1 MLADS
6 LRTVLSDAFVLYFKA
21 HSYHWNVEGPDFEQY
36 HSFLGKF
43 YESVFEEVDTVAEL
57 IRTLDVYAPTS
68 LARLKALTTVQES
81 EEVIPSGLAMMST
94 LKADN
99 DKLLA
104 SLYAAY
110 KEAEE
115 QTELG
120 ISNALQDLITAHEK
134 HSWMLRSFGK

>member
-6 LRTVLSDAFVLYFKA
+6 LKTVLSDTFVLYFKA

-36 HSFLGKF
+36 HSFLGNF
-43 YESVFEEVDTVAEL
+43 YESVFAEVDTIAEL
-57 IRTLDVYAPTS
+57 IRTLNVYAPTS
-68 LARLKALTTVQES
+68 LTRLQALTTIDES
-81 EEVIPSGLAMMST
+81 QEVIPSGLGMMSS

-104 SLYAAY
+104 TLYAAY

-115 QTELG
+115 ASELG

>member
-21 HSYHWNVEGPDFEQY
+21 HSYHWNIEGPDFEQY

-81 EEVIPSGLAMMST
+81 EEIIPGGLEMMST

>member
-6 LRTVLSDAFVLYFKA
+6 LKTVLSDTFILYFKA

-43 YESVFEEVDTVAEL
+43 YESVFEEVDVIAEL
-57 IRTLDVYAPTS
+57 IRTLNVYAPTS
-68 LARLKALTTVQES
+68 LGRLKSMTLVEES
-81 EEVIPSGLAMMST
+81 DDVIPSGLGMISN

-115 QTELG
+115 VSELG

-134 HSWMLRSFGK
+134 QSWMLRSFGK

>member
-6 LRTVLSDAFVLYFKA
+6 LRVVLSDTFVLYFKA

-36 HSFLGKF
+36 HNFLGNF
-43 YESVFEEVDTVAEL
+43 YESVFNEVDTVAEL
-57 IRTLDVYAPTS
+57 IRTLDIYAPTS
-68 LARLKALTTVQES
+68 LARIKAMTTIEES
-81 EEVIPSGLAMMST
+81 AEVIPSGLEMMSS

-110 KEAEE
+110 KESEE
-115 QTELG
+115 ETELG

>member
-6 LRTVLSDAFVLYFKA
+6 LKNVLSNTFVLYFKA

-43 YESVFEEVDTVAEL
+43 YESVFEEVDTIAEL

-68 LARLKALTTVQES
+68 LTRLKAMSSIDES
-81 EEVIPSGLAMMST
+81 TEVIPSGLAMMST

-110 KEAEE
+110 KEAETE
-115 QTELG
+115 SELG
-120 ISNALQDLITAHEK
+120 ISNAIQDLITAHEK